1 MIEQENYEN
10 EYQIKDGKKIYP
22 VANSTNK
29 QLTIQDV
36 KNILSIGGLEE
47 DITHLELFQ
56 KAFVH
61 KSYSKTSN
69 FEKNEK
75 YFGDING
82 LDFNDNKQIMKL
94 QDESSEKIEFVGD
107 GFIQS
112 IVGYYLFKRYTTKD
126 EGFLTRI
133 RSRIVKTEGLSKFA
147 LILNFDKHI
156 ILSRHVEIIFNGRK
170 NAKILEDAFEAFISA
185 LFEEFNIK
193 HGVAYAYEKVNC
205 FMVYLMENYVDWT
218 EIINEDDNYKNKLM
232 IYFQKN
238 FNGKY
243 PIYEKISEENKVNN
257 IGQTNKKKVYCVKDT
272 YGKVIGKGTGTNK
285 TEAEQNAAKNAL
297 NYFGIF

>member
-1 MIEQENYEN
+1 MIEQEKYEN
-10 EYQIKDGKKIYP
+10 EYQIKEGKKIYP
-22 VANSTNK
+22 VANNTNK
-29 QLTIQDV
+29 KLTLEDV
-36 KNILSIGGLEE
+36 KNILSIGGLDE
-47 DITHLELFQ
+47 DIKHLDLFQ
-56 KAFVH
+56 KAFIH
-61 KSYSKTSN
+61 KSYSKTTN
-69 FEKNEK
+69 FDKNEK
-75 YFGDING
+75 YFGNMEG
-82 LDFNDNKQIMKL
+82 LSFDDNPEIMKL

-112 IVGYYLFKRYTTKD
+112 IVGYYLYKRYTTKD

-147 LILNFDKHI
+147 NILNFDKYI
-156 ILSRHVEIIFNGRK
+156 VLSRHVEIIFNGRK
-170 NAKILEDAFEAFISA
+170 NAKILEDAFEAFIAA
-185 LFEEFNIK
+185 LYQEFYIEKN
-193 HGVAYAYEKVNC
+193 VAYAYEKINK

-232 IYFQKN
+232 IYFQKK

-243 PIYEKISEENKVNN
+243 PVYDKISEENKVNN
-257 IGQTNKKKVYCVKDT
+257 IGQTNKKKVYCVKDIN
-272 YGKVIGKGTGTNK
+272 GKIIGKGTGTNK